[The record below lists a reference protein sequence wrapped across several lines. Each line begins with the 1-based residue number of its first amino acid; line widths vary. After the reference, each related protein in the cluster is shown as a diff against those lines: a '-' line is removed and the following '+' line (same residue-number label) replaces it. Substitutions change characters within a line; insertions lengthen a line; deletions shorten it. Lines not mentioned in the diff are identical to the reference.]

1 MPRRKSKDAE
11 RVAFIAPLG
20 NRALYEEVPALEGLP
35 VDSWIRETLSREAA
49 RVLAANERDSREVPP
64 AHFERPP
71 RVQARLTPEQALDE
85 QALDDQPPGD
95 EGPRR

>member
-64 AHFERPP
+64 ARAGSLDARAGARRAGARRPA
-71 RVQARLTPEQALDE
+71 AR
-85 QALDDQPPGD
+85 
-95 EGPRR
+95 R